1 MPEHLEGLGAHAKV
15 SGEQQKV
22 LCVHLKV
29 SAAHLKCFH
38 LFFFLQFPFR
48 HSVADDFRVCRE
60 EIFERSGAALVDVR
74 SLAGRE

>member
-15 SGEQQKV
+15 SGEQQK
-22 LCVHLKV
+22 LLPVHLKV
-29 SAAHLKCFH
+29 SAAHLKCP

-48 HSVADDFRVCRE
+48 HSVANDFRVCRG
-60 EIFERSGAALVDVR
+60 EIFERSRAAIVDVR